1 MTTALRPLLL
11 AALLLA
17 SACGRPFVP
26 STPGSFTE
34 LKDQAGFDYRAV
46 SADGVVLGVQAHP
59 NDPKVDLAFAERAFE
74 QQMQA
79 GGYALLE
86 KRDVKSGDGLVG
98 KQFRLGHDESNNP
111 HLYYVTLFV
120 TDEYVYVLE
129 AGGTKEHMLRYEA
142 PIAWHIENFHGK

>member
-26 STPGSFTE
+26 PTPGSFTE
-34 LKDQAGFDYRAV
+34 LKDQVGFDYRAV

-86 KRDVKSGDGLVG
+86 KRDVKSGNGLTG
-98 KQFRLGHDESNNP
+98 KQFRLGHDEANNP